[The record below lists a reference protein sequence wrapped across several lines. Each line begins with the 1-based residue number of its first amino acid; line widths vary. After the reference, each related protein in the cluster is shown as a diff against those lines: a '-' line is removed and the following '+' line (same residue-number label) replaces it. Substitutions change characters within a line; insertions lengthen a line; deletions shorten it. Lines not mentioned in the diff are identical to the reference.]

1 MIKVSDEILNIFYKH
16 LAIQSILDMKDNYGE
31 VSISKLLDMNRQ
43 CFESYAIKVD
53 HRTMAIMFVFDAR
66 EVYNVII
73 YTGSHF
79 VRTKEECIEKI
90 KERLDNLKGKKEINS
105 IVYKNANQVLSI
117 FANIGFAPRK
127 EKDKYLILEYIK

>member
-1 MIKVSDEILNIFYKH
+1 
-16 LAIQSILDMKDNYGE
+16 MKDNYGE
-31 VSISKLLDMNRQ
+31 VSINKLLDMNKQ
-43 CFESYAIKVD
+43 STGSYAIKID
-53 HRTMAIMFVFDAR
+53 HRTMAIMFVFDAHD
-66 EVYNVII
+66 VYNVII